1 MSAYCVHGYEL
12 LTRMHNIP
20 RHGLGTLRESYTH
33 ACTLAHADTNKSH
46 RKQIQE
52 DSSLP
57 NRYANAHIQKKRE
70 KEREIERLVGR
81 EKEVH

>member
-1 MSAYCVHGYEL
+1 MSAFCVHGYEL

-20 RHGLGTLRESYTH
+20 RQGLGTLRESCTH
-33 ACTLAHADTNKSH
+33 ACTLAHADTNKSD

-57 NRYANAHIQKKRE
+57 NSYANAHIQKKR
-70 KEREIERLVGR
+70 EREIERLVGR